1 MIIFLE
7 VTELGDIPQ
16 NHLVGGKKFCHHTH
30 MQSFFL
36 SNQMNDTFL

>member
-16 NHLVGGKKFCHHTH
+16 NHLVGGKKFCHHNYEFSIGVMYKYSELH
-30 MQSFFL
+30 
-36 SNQMNDTFL
+36 